1 MARRSGSLVECCRS
15 AIPDFSGLR
24 YRREGDCRTCRAW
37 EALVCVCDSQGVAG
51 LSCQVWKRIVSL
63 GPMLSKSQNFGIA
76 HLLSQ
81 CWIQAG
87 APLLDERKV
96 KPRRERDRL
105 QVSRNACRWIARIA
119 AGRIVIRS
127 RNRRVLPYIQAGHG
141 LNERRA

>member
-1 MARRSGSLVECCRS
+1 MIKFACRVSPFIDSGSVSPWAC
-15 AIPDFSGLR
+15 DNT
-24 YRREGDCRTCRAW
+24 EGDCRTCRTW
-37 EALVCVCDSQGVAG
+37 EALVWCSCDSQGVAG
-51 LSCQVWKRIVSL
+51 LILPSL
-63 GPMLSKSQNFGIA
+63 EVHRLARARQQNSQDFGIA

-96 KPRRERDRL
+96 KPRRERDRSGEL
-105 QVSRNACRWIARIA
+105 NACRWIARIA